1 MTFNLKMNDK
11 DQNIDID
18 KSSAAAP
25 KTKIIA
31 IVGPT
36 ASGKSSLAM
45 RLAQKLGGSI
55 ICCDSMQ
62 IYRGMDIGTAKPTAE
77 DMRIVPHRMFDIVS
91 PQMAYSCADYVRDA
105 EAAIRETAQGGS
117 LPILCGGTGLY
128 LESLLMPRAY
138 SATSG
143 RTDIRTELEAIAA
156 APDGRERLHEMLRE
170 VDPISAE
177 AIHKNNVR
185 RVIRAIEIYR
195 ESGIP
200 KSELDRRS
208 RECAADQKFDALV
221 IGLRYPDRSL
231 LRQRISQRVDEMLDA
246 GLGDEVRRLM
256 ADGAFECAGSG
267 APSTAAQAIG
277 YKEMIAAL
285 EGGEAPESARDDI
298 ITATCRYAKR
308 QMTWFSAKP
317 YIRWID
323 ITEDSPAPDVAA
335 LELINDF
342 LNK

>member
-1 MTFNLKMNDK
+1 MTEKDFN
-11 DQNIDID
+11 
-18 KSSAAAP
+18 AP
-25 KTKIIA
+25 KTKIVA

-45 RLAQKLGGSI
+45 RLAQQLNGNI

-62 IYRGMDIGTAKPTAE
+62 IYRGMNIGTAKPTAE
-77 DMRIVPHRMFDIVS
+77 DMRIVPHRVFDIVS
-91 PQMAYSCADYVRDA
+91 PQEAYSCADYVRDA
-105 EAAIRETAQGGS
+105 GAAINDTVNEGG

-143 RTDIRTELEAIAA
+143 RTGARAELEAIADS
-156 APDGRERLHEMLRE
+156 PNGRERLHNMLRE
-170 VDPISAE
+170 VDPASADS
-177 AIHKNNVR
+177 IHKNNVR

-208 RECAADQKFDALV
+208 REIAEKELKYNALV
-221 IGLRYPDRSL
+221 IGLRYPDRNL
-231 LRQRISQRVDEMLDA
+231 LRKRIACRVDEMLRN
-246 GLGDEVRRLM
+246 GLADEVQHLI
-256 ADGAFECAGSG
+256 DSGAFVVDNAT
-267 APSTAAQAIG
+267 PSTAAQAIG
-277 YKEMIAAL
+277 YKEMIEVML
-285 EGGEAPESARDDI
+285 RGEPQETAREAI

-323 ITEDSPAPDVAA
+323 IAAVDQKPDGAA
-335 LELINDF
+335 LEYINVF
-342 LNK
+342 LNG

>member
-1 MTFNLKMNDK
+1 MYDK
-11 DQNIDID
+11 DQGIDID

-36 ASGKSSLAM
+36 ASGKSGLAM
-45 RLAQKLGGSI
+45 RLAQKLDGSI

-91 PQMAYSCADYVRDA
+91 PQNAYSCADYVRDA
-105 EAAIRETAQGGS
+105 EAAIRETVQSGR

-143 RTDIRTELEAIAA
+143 RTDIRTELEMMAA
-156 APDGRERLHEMLRE
+156 APDGRERLHKMLGE

-208 RECAADQKFDALV
+208 RECASVDQKYDALV

-231 LRQRISQRVDEMLDA
+231 LRQRIAQRVDEMLDA

-256 ADGAFECAGSG
+256 VDGAFECVRSGS
-267 APSTAAQAIG
+267 PPTAAQAIG
-277 YKEMIAAL
+277 YKEMIAVL
-285 EGGEAPESARDDI
+285 ESGEIPESARDDI

-323 ITEDSPAPDVAA
+323 ITEDSPAPDDEA
-335 LELINDF
+335 LKLINDF
-342 LNK
+342 LTK